1 MYIRESIMKK
11 NEVCQEG
18 GPIREE
24 GSDAVVMGISTFHHP
39 LLRATAASNAVL
51 VCPPVLLVAYPCR
64 TLPSR

>member
-1 MYIRESIMKK
+1 MKK

-24 GSDAVVMGISTFHHP
+24 GSDAVVMGISPFHHP
-39 LLRATAASNAVL
+39 LLRANDAGNVVL
-51 VCPPVLLVAYPCR
+51 VRPPVLLVVYPCR